1 MKQVIIKYLEGRATE
16 LEQRTLLEWLR
27 DKDNRIE
34 FRNLVSE
41 WKRGLDEDH
50 FPGGGA
56 NSWNRVQEGLLKR
69 NYYRWQRSRK
79 FQMVFKYAAVFFFA
93 ISIGTTIWIFT
104 GDTAKSMESH
114 TNVIAQKGQVSRLD
128 LPDGSRVWLNA
139 GTTLSYDNG
148 FSHNNRKISLTGE
161 AYFDVAQDKALPLV
175 VDCKGLKVKALGTK
189 FNVAAYP
196 DANSIDVVLEEGSVA
211 LNTPGKGSL
220 DYHLKP
226 GEMGS
231 FRKEKRE
238 LSISSVK
245 PKKLTAWRKG
255 IISIYDQPLE
265 KVVERLEKRYNQKFE
280 VDDEVRELRYTFTI
294 KNESLDQVIHLMERI
309 TPVKATQSDEI
320 IRFKK
325 DKKKKD
331 AANK

>member
-1 MKQVIIKYLEGRATE
+1 ML
-16 LEQRTLLEWLR
+16 
-27 DKDNRIE
+27 
-34 FRNLVSE
+34 FRS
-41 WKRGLDEDH
+41 
-50 FPGGGA
+50 
-56 NSWNRVQEGLLKR
+56 
-69 NYYRWQRSRK
+69 
-79 FQMVFKYAAVFFFA
+79 
-93 ISIGTTIWIFT
+93 
-104 GDTAKSMESH
+104 
-114 TNVIAQKGQVSRLD
+114 
-128 LPDGSRVWLNA
+128 
-139 GTTLSYDNG
+139 
-148 FSHNNRKISLTGE
+148 
-161 AYFDVAQDKALPLV
+161 
-175 VDCKGLKVKALGTK
+175 
-189 FNVAAYP
+189 